1 MFTNIKKIF
10 RFGAQSFAR
19 NFWLAILTVSI
30 LVLLLLSIN
39 VLVVMNFL
47 TDEASRQMKSKVD
60 ISVYL
65 KSGVSDEEAQ
75 NFRTYLLT
83 LPSVASVTYT
93 DPDTVLKDFK
103 KSHKDDEKIL
113 SSLDVLDKNPFGGE
127 LTIQTVRVDDYKA
140 VLTQIGSQVY
150 QKIIENKD
158 FNDHEKLVAAVNR
171 LTGYIK
177 QLIIVVSAFFA
188 FIALAIIFNTIKIA
202 IYTHREEMAIM
213 KLVGASNWFVRAPF
227 VVEAIF
233 YSVIAAVIAFV
244 LIFPLISIIQF
255 KSLEF
260 FDYQGGD
267 ILGYY
272 RNNFFVLF
280 GLELLS
286 VAALSSFSAALAI
299 GRYLKK

>member
-1 MFTNIKKIF
+1 MFVNFKKIL

-60 ISVYL
+60 ISIYL
-65 KSGVSDEEAQ
+65 KPGVGDEEAQ

-83 LPSVASVTYT
+83 LPAVASVTYT
-93 DPDTVLKDFK
+93 DADAVLKNFK
-103 KSHKDDEKIL
+103 TSHKEDEKIL
-113 SSLDVLDKNPFGGE
+113 SSLDVLDKNPFGGV
-127 LTIQTVRVDDYKA
+127 LTVQTVRVDDYKTI
-140 VLTQIGSQVY
+140 LTQIGSQVY

-171 LTGYIK
+171 LTDYVK
-177 QLIIVVSAFFA
+177 QLIIVISAFFA

-202 IYTHREEMAIM
+202 IYTHREEMGIM

-233 YSVIAAVIAFV
+233 YSVIATVITFV
-244 LIFPLISIIQF
+244 LIFPLISIVQF

-272 RNNFFVLF
+272 RSNFLALF
-280 GLELLS
+280 AIQLFAVS
-286 VAALSSFSAALAI
+286 ALSSFSAALAI

>member
-1 MFTNIKKIF
+1 MFINLRKIL

-60 ISVYL
+60 ISIYL
-65 KSGVSDEEAQ
+65 KPGVADEEAQ

-93 DPDTVLKDFK
+93 DSDTVLKNFK
-103 KSHKDDEKIL
+103 KTHKEDEKIL
-113 SSLDVLDKNPFGGE
+113 SSLTVLDKNPFGGV
-127 LTIQTVRVDDYKA
+127 LTVQTVRVDDYKA
-140 VLTQIGSQVY
+140 ILTQISSQVY

-158 FNDHEKLVAAVNR
+158 FNDHEKLVVAVNR
-171 LTGYIK
+171 MTGYVK
-177 QLIIVVSAFFA
+177 QMIIVVSAFFA

-202 IYTHREEMAIM
+202 IYTHREEMGIM

-233 YSVIAAVIAFV
+233 YSLISTAITFI
-244 LIFPLISIIQF
+244 LIFPMISIVQF

-272 RNNFFVLF
+272 RNNFLSLF
-280 GLELLS
+280 AMQLLA